1 MSKKFKSRINF
12 KLTKLKKAD
21 SKFRITKI
29 HENNDKY
36 DDLTFGNKFDIL
48 TKIDPNLDFT
58 FTIIDEIDDKLILSY
73 GENVIHNLVGFGANY
88 TEHLIKYHAFDKNEF
103 LKQISYLKT
112 SQSSWD
118 EPIPECFWEPS
129 DYPRIHFGLQ
139 NDQIIIKEEKR
150 P

>member
-1 MSKKFKSRINF
+1 MFDNIMFKLNF
-12 KLTKLKKAD
+12 TLTKLKKSD

-29 HENNDKY
+29 HSDNDKY
-36 DDLTFGNKFDIL
+36 NNLSFGNKFDIL

-88 TEHLIKYHAFDKNEF
+88 TEHLTKYHAFDKKEF

-112 SQSSWD
+112 SQSS
-118 EPIPECFWEPS
+118 
-129 DYPRIHFGLQ
+129 
-139 NDQIIIKEEKR
+139 
-150 P
+150 